1 MNWNLIFEAGMMVC
15 FGASWPIGLW
25 KLWTSK
31 SCGGGSIRFYTLII
45 LGYALGL
52 LRFIGAWN
60 WVGWFYLMNISM
72 VVTAMIL
79 VISYRIRDRK
89 LNASKPNEESLK

>member
-1 MNWNLIFEAGMMVC
+1 MMVC

-31 SCGGGSIRFYTLII
+31 SCGGVSIRFYTLII
-45 LGYALGL
+45 SGYVLGL

-72 VVTAMIL
+72 VAMAMGL
-79 VISYRIRDRK
+79 VISYRVRDRK
-89 LNASKPNEESLK
+89 LSAREQERTPK